1 METKQDLFLTENN
14 RKEKDMKFNELTE
27 GDIMSIT
34 VEYITYN
41 NKDFK
46 QIIPCDDMEDA
57 EMLKTQ
63 LEKLRHVSDVRITT
77 DST

>member
-1 METKQDLFLTENN
+1 MLWGHYAGNN
-14 RKEKDMKFNELTE
+14 KSFPDFVQK

-46 QIIPCDDMEDA
+46 QIIPCDDMEYA
-57 EMLKTQ
+57 EILKAQ
-63 LEKLRHVSDVRITT
+63 LEKLRHVSHVRITT
-77 DST
+77 ASPD

>member
-1 METKQDLFLTENN
+1 M
-14 RKEKDMKFNELTE
+14 
-27 GDIMSIT
+27 IIT

-46 QIIPCDDMEDA
+46 QIIPCEDMEDA

-63 LEKLRHVSDVRITT
+63 LEKLRHVSDVHITAR
-77 DST
+77 